1 VLFTDLP
8 GYGYAKVSREISEDW
23 ARFVDPYLHQRS
35 SLTLCLALVDANV
48 PPQTSDRQLLEFLEA
63 AKRPHAIVATK
74 CDRLSGNELPRALKT
89 LEKEY
94 AGATI
99 IPFSAKTG
107 AGKNDLWGLI
117 RDSVLKTP
125 AL

>member
-1 VLFTDLP
+1 MLFADLP

-35 SLTLCLALVDANV
+35 TLTLCLALVDSNI
-48 PPQTSDRQLLEFLEA
+48 PPQDSDRQLIEFLNTA
-63 AKRPHAIVATK
+63 QRPHVVVATK

-89 LEKEY
+89 LGTHY
-94 AGATI
+94 AGSTI
-99 IPFSAKTG
+99 LPFSAKTG
-107 AGKNDLWGLI
+107 RGKDDLWEVI
-117 RDSVLKTP
+117 RNSLSNVP